1 MRDRFSAVL
10 GALMPRRVRLDLFE
24 PALRDIEIDDLARR
38 RAGRGGLPASA
49 SRLAHVI
56 ALYIDC
62 LRLTPSVALATRAR
76 GHERIVPSRTPVEPL
91 SMLFYNLRHALR
103 LLYREPGFMS
113 AAVLTLA
120 LGVGA
125 NVAVFAVLEAVM
137 LRPLPYPDADDII
150 ILNHRD
156 QRTGVTKE
164 FIAMGDFID
173 LSSRQDVLEGLNG
186 FGDFDGTIFDVG
198 EPFRVSSLVASP
210 GLFEML
216 RVQAVH
222 GRVLQEGDARQGA
235 PPVMMLGHELWQ
247 TKFGSDPQV
256 VGRSV
261 RLGQQTRQVV
271 GIAPPGLRFPPQSR
285 ADVVVPM
292 TVPAQAPAQRKS
304 GWTFA
309 AGRLKP
315 GVTVADVDAQL
326 GTMSR
331 QMEQDHPAQNQG
343 SQYYALP
350 LRQSLVGDTRWPL
363 LLMQAAVVLVLLI
376 ACANVANL
384 LLVRSLGR
392 RQEMAVRMALGAGR
406 GRLAVQVLCETLVLC
421 AIGGTAGV
429 ALAYW
434 GVPALVA
441 LVPRNV
447 NVPGLD
453 AVGINRGVLAFAF
466 GVSVATALAFGLF
479 AAMSIG
485 RQSAAGALTNAARVG
500 VSRTSRRAASVL
512 VVTEVAVTVVLLVS
526 AGLILRSF
534 TRLLSVD
541 PGFST
546 DSVLT
551 IGIQIPADRYRDVE
565 ARKAFYER
573 AFGALSKNPQVA
585 DVGAAV
591 VTPLT
596 GNNWT
601 VPFERSDQPVPSG
614 QRPPDVGWQSAS
626 GGYFKALG
634 IPLRSGRFFDS
645 RDRPGG
651 AQVVIISEA
660 IERRYF
666 PEGGAV
672 GRRVRLGQADG
683 EIVGVV
689 GDIRRAGLTDEPRAD
704 MYFPFERS
712 PSNGITLFL
721 RTSGDPT
728 AALPSVRET
737 LRSIEPAMAFGAVE
751 TMADV
756 ASESLAPTRLTL
768 WLLGVFA
775 IVALALAAI
784 GVYGVMA
791 YAVRQRT
798 REIGTRLAL
807 GATGQGIA
815 WMVMR
820 EGSTIILAGL
830 AIGLT
835 IGLVAARSLRAMLY
849 DTPAADPITLVA
861 TAGVLIATMLVACY
875 VPARRAAT
883 VDPARTLTVD

>member
-1 MRDRFSAVL
+1 MLLYNFRHA
-10 GALMPRRVRLDLFE
+10 VRL
-24 PALRDIEIDDLARR
+24 LR
-38 RAGRGGLPASA
+38 
-49 SRLAHVI
+49 
-56 ALYIDC
+56 
-62 LRLTPSVALATRAR
+62 
-76 GHERIVPSRTPVEPL
+76 
-91 SMLFYNLRHALR
+91 
-103 LLYREPGFMS
+103 REPIFVS

-137 LRPLPYPDADDII
+137 LRPLPYPDADEIVL
-150 ILNHRD
+150 LNHRD
-156 QRTGVTKE
+156 QRTGISKE
-164 FIAMGDFID
+164 YIAIGDFVD
-173 LSSRQDVLEGLNG
+173 MAARQGVLENLNG
-186 FGDFDGTIFDVG
+186 FGGFDGTIYDVG
-198 EPFRVSSLVASP
+198 DPFRVRGMVASP

-216 RVQAVH
+216 RAKPAL
-222 GRVLQEGDARQGA
+222 GRAFVAEDARPGA
-235 PPVMMLGHELWQ
+235 PLVMILGHELWQ
-247 TKFGSDPQV
+247 TRFGSDPNI

-261 RLGQQTRQVV
+261 RVGQQARQVI
-271 GIAPPGLRFPPQSR
+271 GIAPPGFRFPPHLP
-285 ADVVVPM
+285 VEVIVPM
-292 TVPAQAPAQRKS
+292 TMPLEAPAQRKS
-304 GWTFA
+304 SWTLA
-309 AGRLKP
+309 AGRVKA
-315 GVTVADVDAQL
+315 GTTVADVDTQL
-326 GTMSR
+326 AALSR
-331 QMEQDHPAQNQG
+331 QMEVDHPDQNQG
-343 SQYYALP
+343 SLYFAMP
-350 LRQSLVGDTRWPL
+350 LRQALIGDTRRPL
-363 LLMQAAVVLVLLI
+363 LLMQGAVALVLLI

-392 RQEMAVRMALGAGR
+392 RQEMAVRVALGAGR
-406 GRLAVQVLCETLVLC
+406 ARLALQLLAETVVLCLL
-421 AIGGTAGV
+421 GGAAGV
-429 ALAYW
+429 AIAYW
-434 GVPALVA
+434 GVPALIA

-447 NVPGLD
+447 MVPGL
-453 AVGINRGVLAFAF
+453 AEVGINVGVLGFAF
-466 GVSVATALAFGLF
+466 GISLATALLFGLF
-479 AAMSIG
+479 AAVSAS
-485 RQSAAGALTNAARVG
+485 RQSVGGALTAAARIG
-500 VSRTSRRAASVL
+500 VSRSARRAASTL
-512 VVTEVAVTVVLLVS
+512 VIAEIAVTVVLLIG
-526 AGLILRSF
+526 AGLILRTF

-541 PGFST
+541 PGFT
-546 DSVLT
+546 IDSVLT
-551 IGIQIPADRYRDVE
+551 IDIQIPADRYRDAA
-565 ARKAFYER
+565 ARKAFYDR
-573 AFGALSKNPQVA
+573 AFEALSQNSRVA

-601 VPFERSDQPVPSG
+601 VPFEPSDRPLPAG

-626 GGYFKALG
+626 GGFFKALG

-651 AQVVIISEA
+651 AQVVIVSEA
-660 IERRYF
+660 IERQFF

-712 PSNGITLFL
+712 PSNAITLFL
-721 RTSGDPT
+721 RISGDPMS
-728 AALPSVRET
+728 ALPSVRET
-737 LRSIEPAMAFGAVE
+737 LRGLEPAMTFLEVE

-775 IVALALAAI
+775 MVALALAAI

-807 GATGQGIA
+807 GATGPGIA

-820 EGSTIILAGL
+820 EASTIIFAGL
-830 AIGLT
+830 VIGLSV
-835 IGLVAARSLRAMLY
+835 GLLAARALRTLLY
-849 DTPAADPITLVA
+849 ATPATDLMTLSA
-861 TAGVLIATMLVACY
+861 TAGVLIVTMLAACY

>member
-1 MRDRFSAVL
+1 MRDRVASRL
-10 GALMPRRVRLDLFE
+10 GALMPRRVRQELFE
-24 PALRDIEIDDLARR
+24 PALRDLDIEDLGRRSAGGHPSLASAVWLAR
-38 RAGRGGLPASA
+38 
-49 SRLAHVI
+49 VV
-56 ALYIDC
+56 ALYVDC
-62 LRLTPSVALATRAR
+62 LRLAPSVALANRADRSSSNHSPLTRM
-76 GHERIVPSRTPVEPL
+76 EPFT
-91 SMLFYNLRHALR
+91 MLVYNFRHALR
-103 LLYREPGFMS
+103 LLHREPGFMA

-120 LGVGA
+120 LGIGA
-125 NVAVFAVLEAVM
+125 NVAVFAVVEAVV
-137 LRPLPYPDADDII
+137 LRPLPYPDADELVIV
-150 ILNHRD
+150 NHRD
-156 QRTGVTKE
+156 QRTGITKG
-164 FIAMGDFID
+164 FIALGDFID
-173 LSSRQDVLEGLNG
+173 LAARQTVLENLNG

-198 EPFRVSSLVASP
+198 DPFRVSALVASP
-210 GLFEML
+210 GLLEMM

-222 GRVLQEGDARQGA
+222 GRVLQEGDAQPGA
-235 PPVMMLGHELWQ
+235 PLVMMLGQEVWQ

-256 VGRSV
+256 IGRSL

-271 GIAPPGLRFPPQSR
+271 GIAPAGVRFPPQSR
-285 ADVVVPM
+285 AEVIVPLTM
-292 TVPAQAPAQRKS
+292 PAQAPAQRKS

-309 AGRLKP
+309 AGRLRP
-315 GVTVADVDAQL
+315 GMTVADLDAQL
-326 GTMSR
+326 ATLSR
-331 QMEQDHPAQNQG
+331 QMEHDHPSQNQG
-343 SQYYALP
+343 SLYYALP
-350 LRQSLVGDTRWPL
+350 LRQALVGDTRWPL

-376 ACANVANL
+376 ACANVGNL
-384 LLVRSLGR
+384 LLVRSLAR

-406 GRLAVQVLCETLVLC
+406 GRLAVQLMCETIVLC
-421 AIGGTAGV
+421 AVGGAAGV

-441 LVPRNV
+441 LVPRTV

-453 AVGINRGVLAFAF
+453 SVGINRGVLAFAF
-466 GVSVATALAFGLF
+466 GVSLATAMAFGLF

-485 RQSAAGALTNAARVG
+485 RQSAAGALTNVARVG
-500 VSRTSRRAASVL
+500 ISRRSRRAASIL
-512 VVTEVAVTVVLLVS
+512 VVTETAVTVVLLVS

-541 PGFST
+541 PGFSS

-551 IGIQIPADRYRDVE
+551 VDIQLPAERYRDAE
-565 ARKAFYER
+565 ARRAFYDR
-573 AFGALSKNPQVA
+573 AFEALERTSGVVE
-585 DVGAAV
+585 VGAAV

-601 VPFERSDQPVPSG
+601 VGFERSDQPVAAG

-626 GGYFKALG
+626 GGFFTALH
-634 IPLRSGRFFDS
+634 IPLRAGRLFDS

-651 AQVVIISEA
+651 AQVVIISES
-660 IERRYF
+660 IERRFF

-672 GRRVRLGQADG
+672 GRRVRLGDADG

-712 PSNGITLFL
+712 PSNSITLFL
-721 RTSGDPT
+721 RTSGDPN
-728 AALPSVRET
+728 AVLPSIRAT
-737 LRSIEPAMAFGAVE
+737 LRSLEPATAFVEAE
-751 TMADV
+751 TMADI
-756 ASESLAPTRLTL
+756 AAESLAPTRLTL

-807 GATGQGIA
+807 GATGRGIA

-820 EGSTIILAGL
+820 EGSAIILTGL

-835 IGLVAARSLRAMLY
+835 AGLLAARSLRAMLY
-849 DTPAADPITLVA
+849 STPATDPMTLTA
-861 TAGVLIATMLVACY
+861 TAGVLVATMLLACY

-883 VDPARTLTVD
+883 LDPARTLAVH

>member
-1 MRDRFSAVL
+1 
-10 GALMPRRVRLDLFE
+10 
-24 PALRDIEIDDLARR
+24 
-38 RAGRGGLPASA
+38 
-49 SRLAHVI
+49 
-56 ALYIDC
+56 
-62 LRLTPSVALATRAR
+62 
-76 GHERIVPSRTPVEPL
+76 
-91 SMLFYNLRHALR
+91 
-103 LLYREPGFMS
+103 
-113 AAVLTLA
+113 
-120 LGVGA
+120 
-125 NVAVFAVLEAVM
+125 
-137 LRPLPYPDADDII
+137 
-150 ILNHRD
+150 
-156 QRTGVTKE
+156 
-164 FIAMGDFID
+164 
-173 LSSRQDVLEGLNG
+173 
-186 FGDFDGTIFDVG
+186 
-198 EPFRVSSLVASP
+198 
-210 GLFEML
+210 ML

-315 GVTVADVDAQL
+315 GVTVADVDAQVATL
-326 GTMSR
+326 SR

-384 LLVRSLGR
+384 LLVRSIGR
-392 RQEMAVRMALGAGR
+392 RHEMAVRMALGAGR
-406 GRLAVQVLCETLVLC
+406 GRLAVQLLCETLVLC

-434 GVPALVA
+434 GVPTLVA

-500 VSRTSRRAASVL
+500 VSRTSRRAASML

-541 PGFST
+541 PGFRT

-551 IGIQIPADRYRDVE
+551 IGIQIPADRYSDVE

-573 AFGALSKNPQVA
+573 AFEALSKNPHVA

-591 VTPLT
+591 VKPLM

-666 PEGGAV
+666 LEGGAV

-721 RTSGDPT
+721 RTDDPT

-737 LRSIEPAMAFGAVE
+737 LRSLEPAMAFGAVE

-835 IGLVAARSLRAMLY
+835 TGLVAVRSLRAMLY

>member
-1 MRDRFSAVL
+1 MRDRVAALL
-10 GALMPRRVRLDLFE
+10 GALMPRRVRLELFE
-24 PALRDIEIDDLARR
+24 PALRDLDIDDLARR
-38 RAGRGGLPASA
+38 RGGDNPVLASTL
-49 SRLAHVI
+49 RLLRLI
-56 ALYIDC
+56 ALYADC
-62 LRLTPSVALATRAR
+62 LRLTPSVVLSRGADASLPNHPPRA
-76 GHERIVPSRTPVEPL
+76 PVEPL
-91 SMLFYNLRHALR
+91 TMLVYNFRHALR
-103 LLYREPGFMS
+103 LLHREPAFMS

-120 LGVGA
+120 LGIGA

-137 LRPLPYPDADDII
+137 LRPLPYPDADQIV

-164 FIAMGDFID
+164 FIALGDFVD
-173 LSSRQDVLEGLNG
+173 LAARQNVLESLNG
-186 FGDFDGTIFDVG
+186 FGDFDATIFDVG
-198 EPFRVSSLVASP
+198 DPFRVSALVASP
-210 GLFEML
+210 GVFDML
-216 RVQAVH
+216 RVQPVH
-222 GRVLQEGDARQGA
+222 GRPLQEGDARPGA
-235 PPVMMLGHELWQ
+235 PPVMMLGQELWQ

-256 VGRSV
+256 IGRSV
-261 RLGQQTRQVV
+261 RLGQQMRQVV
-271 GIAPPGLRFPPQSR
+271 GIAPAGMRFPPQSR
-285 ADVVVPM
+285 AEVIVPLTM
-292 TVPAQAPAQRKS
+292 PAQAPAQRKS
-304 GWTFA
+304 GWTFGT
-309 AGRLKP
+309 GRLKP
-315 GVTVADVDAQL
+315 GMTVADLDAQL
-326 GTMSR
+326 ATLSR
-331 QMEQDHPAQNQG
+331 QMEQDHPSQNQG
-343 SQYYALP
+343 SMYYALP
-350 LRQSLVGDTRWPL
+350 LRQALVGDTRWPL

-406 GRLAVQVLCETLVLC
+406 GRLAVQLLCETIVLC
-421 AIGGTAGV
+421 TIGGAAGV

-441 LVPRNV
+441 LVPRTV
-447 NVPGLD
+447 NVPGLES
-453 AVGINRGVLAFAF
+453 VGINRGVLAFAF
-466 GVSVATALAFGLF
+466 GVSLATALAFGFF
-479 AAMSIG
+479 AAMSVS

-500 VSRTSRRAASVL
+500 VSRTSRRAASIL
-512 VVTEVAVTVVLLVS
+512 IVTEIAVTVVLLVS
-526 AGLILRSF
+526 AGLVLRSF

-546 DSVLT
+546 DAVLT
-551 IGIQIPADRYRDVE
+551 IDLQIPADRYRDAA
-565 ARKAFYER
+565 ARKAFYDR
-573 AFGALSKNPQVA
+573 AFEALSDSPQVA
-585 DVGAAV
+585 EVGAAV

-614 QRPPDVGWQSAS
+614 ERPPDVGWQLAS
-626 GGYFKALG
+626 GGYFKALD
-634 IPLRSGRFFDS
+634 IPLRSGRLFDS

-660 IERRYF
+660 IEKRFF

-672 GRRVRLGQADG
+672 GRRVGRGQGEA

-704 MYFPFERS
+704 MYFPFELS

-721 RTSGDPT
+721 RTTGDPMAT
-728 AALPSVRET
+728 LPSVRDT
-737 LRSIEPAMAFGAVE
+737 LRGLEPAIAFAEVE

-820 EGSTIILAGL
+820 EGSVIVLAGL
-830 AIGLT
+830 AIGMT
-835 IGLVAARSLRAMLY
+835 VGLVAARSLGAMLY
-849 DTPAADPITLVA
+849 STPATDPMTLVT
-861 TAGVLIATMLVACY
+861 TAGVLIATMLLACY